1 MLHNIDIHQNPKR
14 HTHVAIIMDGNGRW
28 AKRRLLPRAEGH
40 RQGVEALNRVVEA
53 AARLGIERL
62 TVFAFSSEN
71 WARPAPEV
79 AMLMKLFAQALHRW
93 CEPLAKAGVRLRVIG
108 DKTAF
113 SDSVK
118 EAIEASE
125 RATANGANMELVIAA
140 NYGGRWDVCQ
150 ATQQVIDAG
159 LDVTPENLSKYMTV
173 PDVDLLIRTGGEC
186 RISNFLLWQSAYA
199 EIYFTER
206 LWPDFA
212 AGDLED
218 ALAWYVRRER
228 RFGRT
233 SEQLQNGAE
242 LSV

>member
-1 MLHNIDIHQNPKR
+1 
-14 HTHVAIIMDGNGRW
+14 MDGNGRW

-40 RQGVEALNRVVEA
+40 RQGVEALNCVVEA

-108 DKTAF
+108 DRAAF
-113 SDSVK
+113 SGSVK
-118 EAIEASE
+118 AAIEANE
-125 RATANGANMELVIAA
+125 RATANGTNMELVIAA

-173 PDVDLLIRTGGEC
+173 PDLDLLIRTGDEC

-206 LWPDFA
+206 LWPDFT

>member
-1 MLHNIDIHQNPKR
+1 MFHPK
-14 HTHVAIIMDGNGRW
+14 TPAHVAIIMDGNGRW
-28 AKRRLLPRAEGH
+28 AKKRFLPRAEGH
-40 RQGVEALNRVVEA
+40 RQGVEALNRVVESA
-53 AARLGIERL
+53 VQLGIKRL

-125 RATANGANMELVIAA
+125 RATANGSNMELVIAA

-150 ATQQVIDAG
+150 ATQQVIDTG

-206 LWPDFA
+206 LWPDFDA
-212 AGDLED
+212 KDLED
-218 ALAWYVRRER
+218 AFEWYVRRER

>member
-1 MLHNIDIHQNPKR
+1 MFHPK
-14 HTHVAIIMDGNGRW
+14 TPAHVAIIMDGNGRW
-28 AKRRLLPRAEGH
+28 AKKRFLPRAEGH
-40 RQGVEALNRVVEA
+40 RQGVEALNRVVESA
-53 AARLGIERL
+53 VQLGIKRL

-125 RATANGANMELVIAA
+125 RATANGSNMELVIAA

-150 ATQQVIDAG
+150 ATQQVIDTG

-173 PDVDLLIRTGGEC
+173 PEVDLLIRTGGEC

-206 LWPDFA
+206 LWPDFDA
-212 AGDLED
+212 KDLED
-218 ALAWYVRRER
+218 ALEWYVRRER

-233 SEQLQNGAE
+233 SEQLQNGTE

>member
-1 MLHNIDIHQNPKR
+1 MFHPK
-14 HTHVAIIMDGNGRW
+14 TPAHVAIIMDGNGRW
-28 AKRRLLPRAEGH
+28 AKKRLLPRAEGH
-40 RQGVEALNRVVEA
+40 RQGVEALNRVVESA
-53 AARLGIERL
+53 VQLGIKRL

-125 RATANGANMELVIAA
+125 RATANGSNMELVIAA

-150 ATQQVIDAG
+150 ATQQVIDTG

-233 SEQLQNGAE
+233 SEQLQHGAE

>member
-1 MLHNIDIHQNPKR
+1 MFHSKTPA
-14 HTHVAIIMDGNGRW
+14 HVAIIMDGNGRW
-28 AKRRLLPRAEGH
+28 AKKRFLPRAEGH
-40 RQGVEALNRVVEA
+40 RQGVEALNRVVESA
-53 AARLGIERL
+53 VQLGIKRL

-125 RATANGANMELVIAA
+125 RATANGSNMELVIAA

-150 ATQQVIDAG
+150 ATQQVIDTG

-206 LWPDFA
+206 LWPDFDA
-212 AGDLED
+212 KDLED
-218 ALAWYVRRER
+218 ALEWYVRRER

>member
-1 MLHNIDIHQNPKR
+1 MAQSQVPG
-14 HTHVAIIMDGNGRW
+14 HVAIIMDGNGRW
-28 AKRRLLPRAEGH
+28 AKSRWMPRTEGH
-40 RQGVEALNRVVEA
+40 RQGVEALNRVVESSVKI
-53 AARLGIERL
+53 GIKRL

-79 AMLMKLFAQALHRW
+79 TMLMKLFAQALHRW
-93 CEPLAKAGVRLRVIG
+93 CEPLAKSGVRLRVIG
-108 DKTAF
+108 DRTAF

-118 EAIEASE
+118 AAIEAGE
-125 RATANGANMELVIAA
+125 CATANGSNMELVIAA

-173 PDVDLLIRTGGEC
+173 PDVELLIRTGGEC

-199 EIYFTER
+199 EIYFTDR

>member
-1 MLHNIDIHQNPKR
+1 MFHPK
-14 HTHVAIIMDGNGRW
+14 TPAHVAVIMDGNGRW
-28 AKRRLLPRAEGH
+28 AKKRLLPRAEGH
-40 RQGVEALNRVVEA
+40 RQGVEALNRVVESA
-53 AARLGIERL
+53 VQLGIKRL

-125 RATANGANMELVIAA
+125 RATANGSNMELVIAA

-150 ATQQVIDAG
+150 ATQQVIDTG
-159 LDVTPENLSKYMTV
+159 LDMTPENLSKYMTV

-206 LWPDFA
+206 LWPDFDA
-212 AGDLED
+212 KDLED
-218 ALAWYVRRER
+218 ALEWYVRRER

>member
-1 MLHNIDIHQNPKR
+1 MFHPK
-14 HTHVAIIMDGNGRW
+14 TPAHVAIIMDGNGRW
-28 AKRRLLPRAEGH
+28 AKKRFLPRAEGH
-40 RQGVEALNRVVEA
+40 RQGVEALNRVVESA
-53 AARLGIERL
+53 VQLGIKRL

-71 WARPAPEV
+71 WARPVPEV

-125 RATANGANMELVIAA
+125 RATANGSNMELVIAA

-150 ATQQVIDAG
+150 ATQQVIDTG

-173 PDVDLLIRTGGEC
+173 PEVDLLIRTGGEC

>member
-1 MLHNIDIHQNPKR
+1 MFHPK
-14 HTHVAIIMDGNGRW
+14 TPAHVAIIMDGNGRW
-28 AKRRLLPRAEGH
+28 AKKRFLPRAEGH
-40 RQGVEALNRVVEA
+40 RQGVEALNRVVESA
-53 AARLGIERL
+53 VQLGIKRL

-125 RATANGANMELVIAA
+125 RATANGSNMELVIAA

-150 ATQQVIDAG
+150 ATQQVIDTG

>member
-1 MLHNIDIHQNPKR
+1 MFHPK
-14 HTHVAIIMDGNGRW
+14 TPAHVAIIMDGNGRW
-28 AKRRLLPRAEGH
+28 AKKRFLPRAEGH
-40 RQGVEALNRVVEA
+40 RQGVEALNRVVESA
-53 AARLGIERL
+53 VQLGIKRL

-93 CEPLAKAGVRLRVIG
+93 CEPLAKAGVRLRVVG

-125 RATANGANMELVIAA
+125 RATANGSNMELVIAA

-186 RISNFLLWQSAYA
+186 RISNFLLWQSVYA

>member
-1 MLHNIDIHQNPKR
+1 MSHPK
-14 HTHVAIIMDGNGRW
+14 TPAHVAIIMDGNGRW

-125 RATANGANMELVIAA
+125 RATVNGTNMELVIAA

-206 LWPDFA
+206 LWPDFDA
-212 AGDLED
+212 KDLED
-218 ALAWYVRRER
+218 ALEWYVRRER

>member
-1 MLHNIDIHQNPKR
+1 MSHPK
-14 HTHVAIIMDGNGRW
+14 TPAHVAIIMDGNGRW

-125 RATANGANMELVIAA
+125 RATANGSNMELVIAA

-159 LDVTPENLSKYMTV
+159 LDMTPENLSKYLTV
-173 PDVDLLIRTGGEC
+173 PDVDLLIRTGGEF

>member
-1 MLHNIDIHQNPKR
+1 MFHPK
-14 HTHVAIIMDGNGRW
+14 TPAHVAIIMDGNGRW
-28 AKRRLLPRAEGH
+28 AKKRLLPRAEGH
-40 RQGVEALNRVVEA
+40 RQGVEALNRVVESA
-53 AARLGIERL
+53 VQLGIKRL

-125 RATANGANMELVIAA
+125 RATANGSNMELVIAA

-150 ATQQVIDAG
+150 ATQQVIDTA

-206 LWPDFA
+206 LWPDFDA
-212 AGDLED
+212 KDLED

>member
-1 MLHNIDIHQNPKR
+1 MFHPK
-14 HTHVAIIMDGNGRW
+14 TPAHVAIIMDGNGRW
-28 AKRRLLPRAEGH
+28 AKKRFLPRAEGH
-40 RQGVEALNRVVEA
+40 RQGVEALNRVVESA
-53 AARLGIERL
+53 VQLGIKRL

-125 RATANGANMELVIAA
+125 RATANGSNMELVIAA

-150 ATQQVIDAG
+150 ATQQVIDTG

-173 PDVDLLIRTGGEC
+173 PEVDLLIRTGGEC

>member
-1 MLHNIDIHQNPKR
+1 MFHPK
-14 HTHVAIIMDGNGRW
+14 TPAHVAIIMDGNGRW
-28 AKRRLLPRAEGH
+28 AKKRLLPRAEGH
-40 RQGVEALNRVVEA
+40 RQGVEALNRVVESA
-53 AARLGIERL
+53 VQLGIKRL

-79 AMLMKLFAQALHRW
+79 AMLMKLFAKALRRW
-93 CEPLAKAGVRLRVIG
+93 SEPLAKAGVRLRVIG
-108 DKTAF
+108 DRTAF
-113 SDSVK
+113 SESVNQ
-118 EAIEASE
+118 AIDENE
-125 RATANGANMELVIAA
+125 RATASGSNMELVIAA

-233 SEQLQNGAE
+233 SEQLQNDAE

>member
-1 MLHNIDIHQNPKR
+1 MFHPK
-14 HTHVAIIMDGNGRW
+14 TPAHVAIIMDGNGRW
-28 AKRRLLPRAEGH
+28 AKKRLLPRAEGH
-40 RQGVEALNRVVEA
+40 RQGVEALNRVVESA
-53 AARLGIERL
+53 VQLGIKRL

-93 CEPLAKAGVRLRVIG
+93 CEPLAKAGVRLRVVG

-125 RATANGANMELVIAA
+125 RATANGSNMELVIAA

-150 ATQQVIDAG
+150 ATQQVIDTG

>member
-1 MLHNIDIHQNPKR
+1 MFHPK
-14 HTHVAIIMDGNGRW
+14 TPAHVAIIMDGNGRW
-28 AKRRLLPRAEGH
+28 AKKRLLPRAEGH
-40 RQGVEALNRVVEA
+40 RQGVEALNRVVESA
-53 AARLGIERL
+53 VQLGIKRL

-125 RATANGANMELVIAA
+125 RATANGSNMELVIAA
-140 NYGGRWDVCQ
+140 NYGGRWGVCQ
-150 ATQQVIDAG
+150 ATQQVIDTG

>member
-1 MLHNIDIHQNPKR
+1 MFHPKTPA
-14 HTHVAIIMDGNGRW
+14 HIAIIMDGNGRW
-28 AKRRLLPRAEGH
+28 AKKRLLPRAEGH
-40 RQGVEALNRVVEA
+40 RQGVEALNRVVESA
-53 AARLGIERL
+53 VQLGIKRL

-125 RATANGANMELVIAA
+125 RATANGSNMELVIAA

-150 ATQQVIDAG
+150 ATQQVIDTG

-206 LWPDFA
+206 LWPDFDA
-212 AGDLED
+212 KDLED
-218 ALAWYVRRER
+218 ALEWYVRRER

-233 SEQLQNGAE
+233 SEQLQNDAE

>member
-1 MLHNIDIHQNPKR
+1 MFHPK
-14 HTHVAIIMDGNGRW
+14 TPAHVAIIMDGNGRW
-28 AKRRLLPRAEGH
+28 AKKRLLPRAEGH
-40 RQGVEALNRVVEA
+40 RQGVEALNRVVESA
-53 AARLGIERL
+53 VQLGIKRL

-125 RATANGANMELVIAA
+125 RATANGSNMELVIAA

>member
-1 MLHNIDIHQNPKR
+1 MFHPK
-14 HTHVAIIMDGNGRW
+14 TPAHVAIIMDGNGRW
-28 AKRRLLPRAEGH
+28 AKKRLLPRAEGH
-40 RQGVEALNRVVEA
+40 RQGVEALNRVVESA
-53 AARLGIERL
+53 VQLGIKRL

-125 RATANGANMELVIAA
+125 RATANGSNMELVIAA

-150 ATQQVIDAG
+150 ATQQVIDTG

-206 LWPDFA
+206 LWPDFDA
-212 AGDLED
+212 KDLED
-218 ALAWYVRRER
+218 ALEWYVRRER

-233 SEQLQNGAE
+233 SEQLQNDAE

>member
-1 MLHNIDIHQNPKR
+1 MFHPK
-14 HTHVAIIMDGNGRW
+14 TPAHVAIIMDGNGRW
-28 AKRRLLPRAEGH
+28 AKKRFLPPAEGH
-40 RQGVEALNRVVEA
+40 RQGVEALNRVVESA
-53 AARLGIERL
+53 VQLGIKRL

-125 RATANGANMELVIAA
+125 RATANGSNMELVIAA

-150 ATQQVIDAG
+150 ATQQVIDTG

-206 LWPDFA
+206 LWPDFDA
-212 AGDLED
+212 KDLED
-218 ALAWYVRRER
+218 ALEWYVRRER

>member
-1 MLHNIDIHQNPKR
+1 MFHPK
-14 HTHVAIIMDGNGRW
+14 TPAHVAIIMDGNGRW
-28 AKRRLLPRAEGH
+28 AKKRFLPRAEGH
-40 RQGVEALNRVVEA
+40 RQGVEALNRVVESA
-53 AARLGIERL
+53 VQLGIKRL

-125 RATANGANMELVIAA
+125 RATANGSNMELVIAA

-206 LWPDFA
+206 LWPDFDA
-212 AGDLED
+212 KDLED
-218 ALAWYVRRER
+218 ALEWYVRRER

-233 SEQLQNGAE
+233 SEQLQNGTE

>member
-1 MLHNIDIHQNPKR
+1 MSHPK
-14 HTHVAIIMDGNGRW
+14 TPAHVAIIMDGNGRW

-79 AMLMKLFAQALHRW
+79 AMLMKLFGQALHRW

-113 SDSVK
+113 SDSVR

-125 RATANGANMELVIAA
+125 RATVNGANMELVIAA

-150 ATQQVIDAG
+150 AMQQVIDAG

>member
-1 MLHNIDIHQNPKR
+1 MFHPK
-14 HTHVAIIMDGNGRW
+14 TPAHVAIIMDGNGRW
-28 AKRRLLPRAEGH
+28 AKKRLLPRAEGH
-40 RQGVEALNRVVEA
+40 RQGVEALNRVVESA
-53 AARLGIERL
+53 VQLGIKRL

-79 AMLMKLFAQALHRW
+79 AMLMKLFAKALRRW
-93 CEPLAKAGVRLRVIG
+93 SEPLAKAGVRLRVIG

-125 RATANGANMELVIAA
+125 RDTANGSNMELVIAA

-206 LWPDFA
+206 LWPDFDA
-212 AGDLED
+212 KDLED
-218 ALAWYVRRER
+218 ALEWYVRRER

>member
-1 MLHNIDIHQNPKR
+1 MFHPK
-14 HTHVAIIMDGNGRW
+14 TPAHVAIIMDGNGRW
-28 AKRRLLPRAEGH
+28 AKKRLLPRAEGH
-40 RQGVEALNRVVEA
+40 RQGVEALNRVVESA
-53 AARLGIERL
+53 VQLGIKRL

-79 AMLMKLFAQALHRW
+79 AMLMKLFAQALRRW
-93 CEPLAKAGVRLRVIG
+93 SEPLAKAGVRLRVIG
-108 DKTAF
+108 DRTAF
-113 SDSVK
+113 SESVNQ
-118 EAIEASE
+118 AIDENE
-125 RATANGANMELVIAA
+125 RATASGSNMELVIAA

-150 ATQQVIDAG
+150 ATQQVLAVG
-159 LDVTPENLSKYMTV
+159 LDLTPINLTKFMTV

-206 LWPDFA
+206 LWPDFDA
-212 AGDLED
+212 KDLED

-233 SEQLQNGAE
+233 SEQLQDGVE

>member
-1 MLHNIDIHQNPKR
+1 MFHPK
-14 HTHVAIIMDGNGRW
+14 TPAHVAIIMDGNGRW
-28 AKRRLLPRAEGH
+28 AKKRFLPRAEGH
-40 RQGVEALNRVVEA
+40 RQGVEALNRVVESA
-53 AARLGIERL
+53 VQLGIKRL

-125 RATANGANMELVIAA
+125 RATANGSNMELVIAA

-150 ATQQVIDAG
+150 ATQQVIDTG

-186 RISNFLLWQSAYA
+186 RISNFLLWESAYA

>member
-1 MLHNIDIHQNPKR
+1 MFHPKTPA
-14 HTHVAIIMDGNGRW
+14 HIAIIMDGNGRW
-28 AKRRLLPRAEGH
+28 AKKRLLPRAEGH
-40 RQGVEALNRVVEA
+40 RQGVEALNRVVESA
-53 AARLGIERL
+53 VQLGIKRL

-125 RATANGANMELVIAA
+125 RATANGSNMELVIAA

-150 ATQQVIDAG
+150 ATQQVIDTG

-206 LWPDFA
+206 LWPDFDA
-212 AGDLED
+212 KDLED

>member
-1 MLHNIDIHQNPKR
+1 MSHPK
-14 HTHVAIIMDGNGRW
+14 TPAHVAIIMDGNGRW

-79 AMLMKLFAQALHRW
+79 AMLMKLFAQALLRW

-125 RATANGANMELVIAA
+125 RATVNGANMELVIAA

-150 ATQQVIDAG
+150 ASQQVIDAG
-159 LDVTPENLSKYMTV
+159 LDMTPENLSKYLTV

-233 SEQLQNGAE
+233 SEQLQNGVE

>member
-1 MLHNIDIHQNPKR
+1 MFHPK
-14 HTHVAIIMDGNGRW
+14 TPAHVAIIMDGNGRW
-28 AKRRLLPRAEGH
+28 AKKRLLPRAEGH
-40 RQGVEALNRVVEA
+40 RQGVEALNRVVESA
-53 AARLGIERL
+53 VQLGIKRL

-125 RATANGANMELVIAA
+125 RATANSSNMELVIAA

-150 ATQQVIDAG
+150 ATQQVIDTG

-206 LWPDFA
+206 LWPDFDA
-212 AGDLED
+212 KDLED
-218 ALAWYVRRER
+218 ALEWYVRRER

>member
-1 MLHNIDIHQNPKR
+1 MFHPK
-14 HTHVAIIMDGNGRW
+14 TPAHVAIIMDGNGRW
-28 AKRRLLPRAEGH
+28 AKKRFLPRAEGH
-40 RQGVEALNRVVEA
+40 RQGVEALNRVVESA
-53 AARLGIERL
+53 VQLGIKRL

-125 RATANGANMELVIAA
+125 RATANGSNMELVIAA

-173 PDVDLLIRTGGEC
+173 PEVDLLIRTGGEC
-186 RISNFLLWQSAYA
+186 RISNFLLWESAYA

>member
-1 MLHNIDIHQNPKR
+1 MECIK
-14 HTHVAIIMDGNGRW
+14 HVAIIMDGNGRW
-28 AKRRLLPRAEGH
+28 AKRRLLPRVEGH

-53 AARLGIERL
+53 ATRLGIERL

-125 RATANGANMELVIAA
+125 LATVNGANMELVIAA

-212 AGDLED
+212 VGDLED

>member
-1 MLHNIDIHQNPKR
+1 MNEKR
-14 HTHVAIIMDGNGRW
+14 IKPHVAIIMDGNGRW

-79 AMLMKLFAQALHRW
+79 AMLMKLFAQTLHRW

-108 DKTAF
+108 DRTAF

-118 EAIEASE
+118 AAIEANE
-125 RATANGANMELVIAA
+125 RATANGTNMELVIAA

-159 LDVTPENLSKYMTV
+159 LDVTPEILSKYMTV

-233 SEQLQNGAE
+233 SEQLQNGVE